1 MKKNNVTLLSRQDI
15 DLCGGEWIVGSG
27 AAEGCILWPTDQKSV
42 ALSRCAA
49 VFPAFGLPFLLPLA
63 LSQAG
68 IDSTLAR
75 IRIVLGCPHLC
86 RLVAPARRL
95 LAASLFVCPWHPEE
109 PPQAPRTRSD
119 DPRHAVAAA
128 GAPDPGSLER
138 RPPAASVG
146 VRENPRCPHRALSKL
161 SQHFRGRGSPYGLQ
175 DALSPPRPSCSSC
188 YQPRLRHGRKTRYG
202 WAASPYPAG
211 TLTLPETPSLSWR
224 DNARD

>member
-1 MKKNNVTLLSRQDI
+1 MGFINKNNVTLLPRQDI
-15 DLCGGEWIVGSG
+15 DLCGGEWIVESG
-27 AAEGCILWPTDQKSV
+27 AAEGCIIWPTDQKSV
-42 ALSRCAA
+42 ALSRCGA

-109 PPQAPRTRSD
+109 PPQALRTRSD
-119 DPRHAVAAA
+119 DPRHAVTAA

-138 RPPAASVG
+138 RRRRLGHVLWLYTRLTQPGAAPG
-146 VRENPRCPHRALSKL
+146 VLAP
-161 SQHFRGRGSPYGLQ
+161 LQ
-175 DALSPPRPSCSSC
+175 GLSPCQRRQACLGAITQGIETELSAVPAISSHA
-188 YQPRLRHGRKTRYG
+188 LEV
-202 WAASPYPAG
+202 
-211 TLTLPETPSLSWR
+211 LPC
-224 DNARD
+224 